1 MKKWCADNK
10 CSLHV
15 NDFTRTILHFE
26 AHCDFPTG
34 HSGLHMLL
42 IFVFLCC
49 AFDPLLL
56 SACFFSPKRKAL
68 YRGWFKG
75 ADTTAVAKFLQYKYD
90 VVVRENSV
98 HKEYTTCI
106 LNALRSGN
114 AFLSR
119 LFRANLFMGKAET
132 AELASFGRQLL
143 DHYIA
148 AANLSYKLGRARFK
162 LIPKLRMFCHVVM
175 HLEYG
180 STTRE
185 WSLSPCVYM
194 CQQDED
200 LTRRTS
206 AISRTCSIRKVHERT
221 LRKYLVTVQV
231 NLQATASGKRKP
243 LSTRHEEPLK
253 KRSR

>member
-10 CSLHV
+10 CSLRV

-148 AANLSYKLGRARFK
+148 AANLSYTSWVGQDSNSFPSCICFVMWSCTWSMAA
-162 LIPKLRMFCHVVM
+162 PPENGPSPHV
-175 HLEYG
+175 Y
-180 STTRE
+180 T
-185 WSLSPCVYM
+185 CVNK
-194 CQQDED
+194 
-200 LTRRTS
+200 TKT
-206 AISRTCSIRKVHERT
+206 
-221 LRKYLVTVQV
+221 
-231 NLQATASGKRKP
+231 
-243 LSTRHEEPLK
+243 
-253 KRSR
+253 